1 MKVMYADPTVCSAGY
16 TPRNS
21 ELFTSFAD
29 TYYQPPKRARKVSDP
44 RAAVAFLYSTIE
56 KAGRY
61 YSPLITILTKP
72 TSYVGT
78 KIAYRDVVAVR
89 NQLVEDGVLELIRQG
104 GWAPTGGITSVYRL
118 NEQLYR
124 RLVWNS
130 TVCSDQLGTAILRTP
145 WSKLTQEEKD
155 AYISDHISDP
165 QHSPKKNKKGEIS
178 DSAWATH
185 YSRSTTRINGTEL
198 TDPALTAPLFEI
210 NSFSTKQVWEL
221 ADGPLVMYLEK
232 DSAGNYVEGPATR
245 RGYAGD
251 FIYTR
256 IFTDDTSS
264 HGRFYCHAQNLP
276 KVARQRL
283 VVNGE
288 QTVELDFKAL
298 HPSIFLQMNGHE
310 VPEDIYMELVNWNR
324 GALLQGVETTDEET
338 AKARQRFKLVVNVG
352 INAPTEQ
359 SAVRA
364 LSDAHGAHGDRLFA
378 DRDTVCAYYNAA
390 ASHPLV
396 GPMLG
401 KGLGLG
407 LMNID
412 SNVMQSVMLQCS
424 YENIPFLAVHDS
436 VVVPVS
442 RKQDVLAIMR
452 AAYTEF
458 VGVAPK
464 AITEKL
470 GEEPVP
476 HEVLSVENWTNP
488 YYVLPGYQ
496 TDCVID

>member
-1 MKVMYADPTVCSAGY
+1 MKVMYANPEFYLTGY
-16 TPRNS
+16 VAKNK
-21 ELFTSFAD
+21 ELSDSFLS

-44 RAAVAFLYSTIE
+44 KDAVAFLYSTIE
-56 KAGRY
+56 KAGCY
-61 YSPLITILTKP
+61 YSPLITILSKKDL
-72 TSYVGT
+72 YVGT
-78 KIAYRDVVAVR
+78 KVAYRDVVAIR
-89 NQLVEDGVLELIRQG
+89 DKLVEDGVLERIRQG
-104 GWAPTGGITSVYRL
+104 GWSPTGGVTSVYRL

-124 RLVWNS
+124 RLIWNS
-130 TVCSDQLGTAILRTP
+130 NVFSDRLGTAIVRTA
-145 WSKLTQEEKD
+145 WEQLTQEAKD
-155 AYISDHISDP
+155 EYIADHINDP
-165 QHSPKKNKKGEIS
+165 QHCPKKNKKGEVS
-178 DSAWATH
+178 DSAWETH
-185 YSRSTTRINGTEL
+185 YSRSTTNASGVEIE
-198 TDPALTAPLFEI
+198 DESVTAPLHEI
-210 NSFSTKQVWEL
+210 NRFSTQQVWSL

-256 IFTDDTSS
+256 IFTNNTSS
-264 HGRFYCHAQNLP
+264 HGRFYCQAQNLP

-288 QTVELDFKAL
+288 QTVELDFKAM
-298 HPSIFLQMNGHE
+298 HPTMVLQTSGQE
-310 VPEDIYMELVNWNR
+310 VPDDIYLDLVDWNR
-324 GALLQGVETTDEET
+324 GALLPADAISDEET
-338 AKARQRFKLVVNVG
+338 DRARTRFKKVVNIG
-352 INAPTEQ
+352 INATSEK
-359 SAVRA
+359 SALKA
-364 LSDAHGAHGDRLFA
+364 LLDKHGPAGDRLFP
-378 DRDTVCAYYNAA
+378 DYDTICAYYRSA

-396 GPMLG
+396 TPMLG

-412 SNVMQSVMLQCS
+412 SNIMQSVMLQCS